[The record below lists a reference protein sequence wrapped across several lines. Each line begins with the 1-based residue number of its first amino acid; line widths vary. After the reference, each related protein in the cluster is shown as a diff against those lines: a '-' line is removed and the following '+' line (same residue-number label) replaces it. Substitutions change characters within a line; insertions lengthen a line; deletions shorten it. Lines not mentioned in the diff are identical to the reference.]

1 LLPQNKLRTL
11 RHGRKRWVL
20 SFLLPALIGCGAKP
34 ELVERAAADAERFG
48 LVALETRAA
57 TSERGPRIHAA
68 AYFWQEADQRGTGCE
83 VIEQVAHCEVT
94 RCVPTAAVATLAKG
108 FAWLSAGTIDIL
120 GTKIEFSFAETADGN
135 YAATLPTQ
143 DLSLWDG
150 GEQVT
155 AVAAGSQQFPSFEV
169 SLTAPRR
176 IELVTPKLP
185 QPVPGV
191 DPRTGTRLEWSA
203 PERELVYVDVEELRA
218 VPLSPSSEVGVRCAF
233 PAEAGVGVVPSAAFA
248 HFSDP
253 SILSGYRFWVS
264 TETRAQVPIDS
275 ADLTFLA
282 STVSARFDAPVTSLE
297 K

>member
-1 LLPQNKLRTL
+1 VLFLRVKPQILRPRRKPGTSSLL
-11 RHGRKRWVL
+11 
-20 SFLLPALIGCGAKP
+20 LLLTACGANP
-34 ELVERAAADAERFG
+34 ELVERTATDSERFG
-48 LVALETRAA
+48 LVALEARTA
-57 TSERGPRIHAA
+57 TPERGPRIHAA
-68 AYFWQEADQRGTGCE
+68 AYFWQEANQRGTGCE
-83 VIEQVAHCEVT
+83 VIEQAEHCQVT
-94 RCVPTAAVATLAKG
+94 RCVPTAAVATQAKG

-120 GTKIEFSFAETADGN
+120 GTKIEFSLAETADGN

-185 QPVPGV
+185 QPVPAV
-191 DPRTGTRLEWSA
+191 HPDVGTRLEWSA

-218 VPLSPSSEVGVRCAF
+218 VPLNPSSEVGVRCAF
-233 PAEAGVGVVPSAAFA
+233 PAAAGVGVVPSAAFA

-282 STVSARFDAPVTSLE
+282 STVSARFDAPVASLE
-297 K
+297 R